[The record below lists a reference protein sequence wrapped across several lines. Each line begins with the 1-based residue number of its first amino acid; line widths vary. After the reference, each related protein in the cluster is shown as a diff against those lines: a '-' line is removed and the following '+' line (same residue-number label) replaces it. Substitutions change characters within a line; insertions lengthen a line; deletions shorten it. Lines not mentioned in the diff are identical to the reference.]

1 MIRHKILGQVTYFIV
16 AVVLLGLLVSQFY
29 GGSTSE
35 STSLVTLNRGLNG
48 EPESLDPHKFRSNQ
62 AGNVLRDLREGLV
75 VFSPKGQLAGGVAS
89 HWTVTEDGLEYVF
102 YLRPDARWSNGE
114 LLTADQF
121 VSAFRR
127 LIDPQTAATYTEYL
141 SVVENFGA
149 IVRQEML
156 PDSLGVRALDPHTLK
171 LKLHTATPYF
181 LQLLTHPSTFPLYS
195 KNPSEDSEN
204 LTRADLEV
212 TNGAYTFDMWRPGSM
227 ISLSRNENYWNN
239 KKTGFDKVIYHFLDE
254 STEIRRYRAGEIDIT
269 GNVASGMYQVI
280 KDERPGELRV
290 SPYLA
295 VYYFG
300 FNLTRPPFSENQ
312 MLRRALSMAI
322 DRKSLVKYVTGRG
335 EEPAYGWIPPGV
347 ENYSPQKFDYI
358 DLSKEAR
365 EAEARSL
372 YKEAGYG
379 PDNPLKFQLR
389 YNISSDQTKIAI
401 AVQSMWAHVLGADV
415 SLVNEEFKVL
425 ISNIQAMEVTE
436 LFRLSW
442 TGDYND
448 AYAFIQLLETDNPSN
463 LTGYSNSTVDA
474 LLSQAS
480 AELDVS
486 KRRTLLEEAE
496 RVALDDHPVIPLY
509 FYVSKHLVHPRIDGW
524 ESNILD
530 IHYSQHLR
538 PVKY

>member
-1 MIRHKILGQVTYFIV
+1 
-16 AVVLLGLLVSQFY
+16 
-29 GGSTSE
+29 
-35 STSLVTLNRGLNG
+35 
-48 EPESLDPHKFRSNQ
+48 
-62 AGNVLRDLREGLV
+62 
-75 VFSPKGQLAGGVAS
+75 
-89 HWTVTEDGLEYVF
+89 
-102 YLRPDARWSNGE
+102 
-114 LLTADQF
+114 
-121 VSAFRR
+121 
-127 LIDPQTAATYTEYL
+127 
-141 SVVENFGA
+141 
-149 IVRQEML
+149 
-156 PDSLGVRALDPHTLK
+156 
-171 LKLHTATPYF
+171 
-181 LQLLTHPSTFPLYS
+181 
-195 KNPSEDSEN
+195 
-204 LTRADLEV
+204 
-212 TNGAYTFDMWRPGSM
+212 
-227 ISLSRNENYWNN
+227 
-239 KKTGFDKVIYHFLDE
+239 
-254 STEIRRYRAGEIDIT
+254 
-269 GNVASGMYQVI
+269 MYQVI
-280 KDERPGELRV
+280 KDERPGELKV

-389 YNISSDQTKIAI
+389 YNTSSDQTKIAI

-425 ISNIQAMEVTE
+425 ISNIQAMAVTE

-480 AELDVS
+480 AEFDVS

-538 PVKY
+538 PVKH

>member
-1 MIRHKILGQVTYFIV
+1 MIRHKILGQVTYVVV
-16 AVVLLGLLVSQFY
+16 AVVLLGMLVSQFY
-29 GGSTSE
+29 AGSTSE

-75 VFSPKGQLAGGVAS
+75 VFSPKGQLTGGVAS
-89 HWTVTEDGLEYVF
+89 HWKVTEDGLEYVF

-127 LIDPQTAATYTEYL
+127 LIDPQTAATYADYL

-156 PDSLGVRALDPHTLK
+156 PDSLGVRALDPHTLNI
-171 LKLHTATPYF
+171 KLHTATPYF

-195 KNPSEDSEN
+195 KNPSDDSEN

-269 GNVASGMYQVI
+269 GNVASGMFQVI
-280 KDERPGELRV
+280 KDERPGELKV

-365 EAEARSL
+365 EAKARSL

-389 YNISSDQTKIAI
+389 YNTSSDQTKIAI

-509 FYVSKHLVHPRIDGW
+509 FHVSKHLVHPRIDGW
-524 ESNILD
+524 ESNFLD